1 MDSIENEGRAEE
13 MYDEDDGMSTR
24 RPSLSEEEYYEES
37 YDERSPRRPRDVYLE
52 RDDVY
57 VKRERS
63 PRKSS
68 SRRKERDWISD
79 KVSGWFGPDDSQDEY
94 EQRDDYERERR
105 PSRRSK
111 DDSSFSLT
119 NVLDG
124 IFRVNREQVDM
135 NAAMYSRQMGLEKPA
150 RSKRRPDRQRR
161 KGYAYPYV
169 ADADESIP
177 TSDYDK
183 PALGVDVMDVVDVD
197 AVIEDVE
204 EAKEPD
210 RKREQTI
217 EQRAAAFE
225 RVPPSGI
232 PAWGPSG
239 EVGVDART
247 KATLDAL
254 EDIREATRKVELKE
268 EQSIEAKEDLVVLKA

>member
-1 MDSIENEGRAEE
+1 MDSIENEGQAEE
-13 MYDEDDGMSTR
+13 KHDGEEAMRKR
-24 RPSLSEEEYYEES
+24 RPNMPGGSD
-37 YDERSPRRPRDVYLE
+37 DERSPLRSRDFYLE
-52 RDDVY
+52 RDAY
-57 VKRERS
+57 LKRERS
-63 PRKSS
+63 PRKPS
-68 SRRKERDWISD
+68 SRRQERDWVSE

-94 EQRDDYERERR
+94 DQRDDYQLERLPRR
-105 PSRRSK
+105 RRK
-111 DDSSFSLT
+111 EDSSFSLT

-124 IFRVNREQVDM
+124 IFQVNREQVDM
-135 NAAMYSRQMGLEKPA
+135 NAAMYSRQMGLEQPE

-169 ADADESIP
+169 ADADERVP
-177 TSDYDK
+177 TTDDDE
-183 PALGVDVMDVVDVD
+183 PALDLDAMNVVDVD
-197 AVIEDVE
+197 AVIEDDE
-204 EAKEPD
+204 EAEEPE
-210 RKREQTI
+210 RKRERTI

-239 EVGVDART
+239 EIGVDART

-268 EQSIEAKEDLVVLKA
+268 EQSIEAKEDIVVLKA